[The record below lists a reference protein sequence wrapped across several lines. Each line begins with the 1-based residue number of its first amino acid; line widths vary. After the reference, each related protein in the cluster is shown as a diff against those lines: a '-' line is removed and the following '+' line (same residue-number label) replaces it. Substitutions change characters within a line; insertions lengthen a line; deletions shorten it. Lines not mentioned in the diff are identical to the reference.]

1 MNENVLYPAIFFTEL
16 RFIWRTVIIF
26 CNELGNITTISIQN
40 SLVYS
45 VTFKEHIE
53 SIIIKHNYP
62 LALAMV
68 NS

>member
-1 MNENVLYPAIFFTEL
+1 MDDVHLGFEPFHLLEGT
-16 RFIWRTVIIF
+16 IIF

>member
-1 MNENVLYPAIFFTEL
+1 MSM
-16 RFIWRTVIIF
+16 TVIIF